1 MAEVAVDDETGEV
14 VVEKLVQVYDVGR
27 AINPT
32 LLEGQIEGGAIM
44 GLGLA
49 LVCAIVADL
58 GGVIDVK
65 SAPNEGTTFSIYLPM
80 ADAENAVNR
89 APR

>member
-32 LLEGQIEGGAIM
+32 LLEGQIDGGAIM
-44 GLGLA
+44 GLGLGLLEESYPYYPRPSIEGA
-49 LVCAIVADL
+49 S
-58 GGVIDVK
+58 
-65 SAPNEGTTFSIYLPM
+65 SAPTSAPPSTTCR
-80 ADAENAVNR
+80 NWTT
-89 APR
+89 